1 MTVKLS
7 DNVVSKTGDNQFLTH
22 ITRQIE
28 LREKVIGHLKY
39 TIYNFGAAFELNT
52 ARAWL
57 VREDNYIGRLHK
69 YLLDDQHKIA
79 TLSEFIS
86 SGLIGPEQCVIIDD
100 VVMNAPYR
108 YIGTE
113 LRMIRELLTQCEMKF
128 SFAMLPN
135 WRSFCDWLGI
145 NDEYKTE
152 ELGKLG
158 FYPLDDYLAFRYLDD
173 EMLNMLINESV
184 VV

>member
-173 EMLNMLINESV
+173 EMLNMLIKESV

>member
-7 DNVVSKTGDNQFLTH
+7 DNVVSETGDNQFLTH
-22 ITRQIE
+22 IIHPIE
-28 LREKVIGHLKY
+28 LREKVIGHLSY
-39 TIYNFGAAFELNT
+39 TIYNFGAAFELNA
-52 ARAWL
+52 ARTWL
-57 VREDNYIGRLHK
+57 VREYNYIGRLHK
-69 YLLDDQHKIA
+69 YLLDDKHRIA

-86 SGLIGPEQCVIIDD
+86 SGVIGPQQCVIIDD
-100 VVMNAPYR
+100 VVMTTPYR

-113 LRMIRELLTQCEMKF
+113 LRMIRKLLTQCEMKF

-135 WRSFCDWLGI
+135 WKSFCDWLGI

-173 EMLNMLINESV
+173 EMLNILISESIV
-184 VV
+184 V

>member
-1 MTVKLS
+1 MAATLS
-7 DNVVSKTGDNQFLTH
+7 ENVVIKTGDNQFLTH
-22 ITRQIE
+22 VTHQILLKE
-28 LREKVIGHLKY
+28 AVIGSLSY
-39 TIYNFGAAFELNT
+39 SIYEFGKAFEFSA
-52 ARAWL
+52 ARVWL
-57 VREDNYIGRLHK
+57 AREDNYIGRLQK
-69 YLLDDQHKIA
+69 YLLDDQYKVA

-86 SGLIGPEQCVIIDD
+86 SGLVGPQRCAIIDD

-135 WRSFCDWLGI
+135 WKSFCDWLGI

-173 EMLNMLINESV
+173 EMLNILINESV